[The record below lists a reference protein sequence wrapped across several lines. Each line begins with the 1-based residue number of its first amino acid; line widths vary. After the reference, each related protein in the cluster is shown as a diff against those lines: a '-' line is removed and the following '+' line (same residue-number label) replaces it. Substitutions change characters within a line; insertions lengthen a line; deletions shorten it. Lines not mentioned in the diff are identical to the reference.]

1 MKIKKMIETRI
12 NKVCEDKLEY
22 SKREMSRFTSVVLIL
37 LLFSTIMFFILLLLN
52 IQDKLNTSVINVFW
66 SNYMSFCKV
75 LITGYAVSFIASLGK
90 SLFGKK
96 EQESNKLTLQ
106 LKEKEIELEK
116 LKCERNK
123 NDV

>member
-52 IQDKLNTSVINVFW
+52 IQDKLSTSVINIFW
-66 SNYMSFCKV
+66 
-75 LITGYAVSFIASLGK
+75 
-90 SLFGKK
+90 
-96 EQESNKLTLQ
+96 
-106 LKEKEIELEK
+106 
-116 LKCERNK
+116 
-123 NDV
+123 